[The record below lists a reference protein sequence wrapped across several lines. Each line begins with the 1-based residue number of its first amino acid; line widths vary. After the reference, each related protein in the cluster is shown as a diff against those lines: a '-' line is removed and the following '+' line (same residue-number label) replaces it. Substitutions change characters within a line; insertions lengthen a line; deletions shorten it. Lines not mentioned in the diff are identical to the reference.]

1 MTETVAE
8 TTPSHVAI
16 DDRSDRW
23 SGRRLIV
30 VSGLLIG
37 VVAMLADILQVRV
50 FDTGGAL
57 TLIGVLVAAAFILF
71 AMSSSLLRDPSATH
85 EAAGEALDTLPDPC
99 YVTDRRG
106 VVLFANEA
114 YRHLLG
120 LVNDARP
127 VPLERL
133 LAGRDSLADVV
144 FRLAQAARTGFAA
157 EEEIRFS
164 SRIGLPERVYKVVV
178 RPLSGQAGGAV
189 WLLRDL
195 TVERERLDSAEQDWR
210 RVMSFLQAIPFGFY
224 AAHSNGDVSYVNAK
238 LASWLGTDNARLA
251 AKPTKFTDFVA
262 GDASA
267 LSRGAEYDGAIHAD
281 IDLRGAEGRVFPVRV
296 VQTLVPGGATRG
308 VSQWSMVLDRAT
320 GDKAEETARDAELR
334 FARFFNNAPIGIATV
349 DSEGRI
355 DNANSAFLN
364 YVGEGVERAAPAHPK
379 GARSRPKLGQVVG
392 GCLCDACRDLVLVIG
407 EGVERGTK
415 LSELVVEDDRASV
428 KESLVATRT
437 GKATP
442 PAIEVRLAKSSE
454 RVGLLYVSRV
464 DVEDGASSTVAYFID
479 ATEQK
484 SLELQFAQSQKMQ
497 AIGQLAGGVAHDFNN
512 LLTAIIGFCDLLLA
526 RHQAGDPSF
535 ADVMQIKQNANR
547 AANLTRQLLAFS
559 RRQTLRPKIL
569 SLTDALAELQNL
581 LSRLLTE
588 TVELKIVNGRDLG
601 LVKVDQNQLE
611 QVIMNLAVNARDAMP
626 EGGKL
631 TIRTA
636 NVSEEDS
643 RALDHALMP
652 AAEYILIEVA
662 DTGSGIP
669 KENLGKIFE
678 PFYTTKDPSKGTGL
692 GLSTVYGIVKQTGG
706 FIFPYSTLGK
716 GTTFRIY
723 LPRYFETPAE
733 AKAEAEAKAAE
744 AAPEPADLTGK
755 GTILLV
761 EDEDAVRTFAA
772 RALVTRGYDVLQAES
787 GEAALAIVEAHEGVI
802 DLIVSDVVMP
812 NMDGPTLIKELA
824 GKLPGVKIIFV
835 SGYAEDAFAKSLDP
849 SQEFHFLPKPFSLK
863 QLAAAVKGVMNKG

>member
-1 MTETVAE
+1 MSEISETGTEQNPMRVEPDNGAE
-8 TTPSHVAI
+8 
-16 DDRSDRW
+16 RW
-23 SGRRLIV
+23 SGRRLV
-30 VSGLLIG
+30 VLSGVLI
-37 VVAMLADILQVRV
+37 AALAALADVLQVHV
-50 FDTGGAL
+50 FGTSGAL
-57 TLIGVLVAAAFILF
+57 TLMGVLVGAAFILF
-71 AMSSSLLRDPSATH
+71 AMSSSLVRDPSQTH

-120 LVNDARP
+120 LVNDTRP

-133 LAGRDSLADVV
+133 LAGHDNLADTV

-157 EEEIRFS
+157 EEEIRFA
-164 SRIGLPERVYKVVV
+164 SRSGAPERIYKVVV

-195 TVERERLDSAEQDWR
+195 TAERERVVRAEQDWQ
-210 RVMSFLQAIPFGFY
+210 RVMSFLSATPFGFY
-224 AAHSNGDVSYVNAK
+224 ATKANGDISFLNPK
-238 LASWLGTDNARLA
+238 LASWLGTDRARLA
-251 AKPTKFTDFVA
+251 AHPTKLNEFVA

-267 LSRGAEYDGAIHAD
+267 LVRGAELDGAMVAD
-281 IDLRGAEGRVFPVRV
+281 IDLRGAEGRVFPVRI
-296 VQTLVPGGATRG
+296 VQTLVPGGMTREAAHWG
-308 VSQWSMVLDRAT
+308 MVLDRAT

-364 YVGEGVERAAPAHPK
+364 YVG
-379 GARSRPKLGQVVG
+379 
-392 GCLCDACRDLVLVIG
+392 D
-407 EGVERGTK
+407 GVERGTS
-415 LSELVVEDDRASV
+415 LSELVIEDDRASV
-428 KESLVATRT
+428 RESLAATRA
-437 GKATP
+437 GRATP

-464 DVEDGASSTVAYFID
+464 DVEDGASSTVAYLVD

-559 RRQTLRPKIL
+559 RRQTLRPKVL

-636 NVSEEDS
+636 NVSEDDS

-706 FIFPYSTLGK
+706 FIFPYSTMGK

-723 LPRYFETPAE
+723 LPRHFETAAE

-744 AAPEPADLTGK
+744 ATPEPTDLTGK

-772 RALVTRGYDVLQAES
+772 RALATRGYDVLQAES
-787 GEAALAIVEAHEGVI
+787 GEAALAIVEAYEGTI

-863 QLAAAVKGVMNKG
+863 QLAAAVKGVMNKA

>member
-1 MTETVAE
+1 MSEIPAERPERVVAQA
-8 TTPSHVAI
+8 TPSAVSSDAAQAYDFNASAPRWTARRIMVA
-16 DDRSDRW
+16 
-23 SGRRLIV
+23 SG
-30 VSGLLIG
+30 IG
-37 VVAMLADILQVRV
+37 IAVLATLADIMQIQA
-50 FDTGGAL
+50 FGTSGAL
-57 TLIGVLVAAAFILF
+57 TLIGLLVAAAVLLV
-71 AMSSSLLRDPSATH
+71 ALSLSLARDPSQAH
-85 EAAGEALDTLPDPC
+85 AAAGEALDTLPDPC
-99 YVTDRRG
+99 YVADRRG
-106 VVLFANEA
+106 AVLFANEA
-114 YRHLLG
+114 YRNLLG
-120 LVNDARP
+120 LVNDDRAA
-127 VPLERL
+127 PLERL
-133 LAGRDSLADVV
+133 LAGRENLADTV

-157 EEEIRFS
+157 EEEIRFAPRLGS
-164 SRIGLPERVYKVVV
+164 SERTYKVVV
-178 RPLSGQAGGAV
+178 RPLRGQTGGAV

-195 TVERERLDSAEQDWR
+195 TVERERVDLVEQSWR
-210 RVMSFLQAIPFGFY
+210 RVMTFLAATPFGVY
-224 AAHSNGDVSYVNAK
+224 ASQINGDITFVNAK
-238 LASWLGTDNARLA
+238 LAGWLGVDVGSVAARQMKLSE
-251 AKPTKFTDFVA
+251 FVV
-262 GDASA
+262 GDVSV
-267 LSRGAEYDGAIHAD
+267 LSRGAEGEEAVVSD
-281 IDLRGAEGRVFPVRV
+281 IDLRSADGRVFPVRV
-296 VQTLVPGGATRG
+296 VQSLVPGGPTRDVMHWG
-308 VSQWSMVLDRAT
+308 IVLDRTT
-320 GDKAEETARDAELR
+320 GDKAEENARDAEMR
-334 FARFFNNAPIGIATV
+334 FARFFNNAPVGIATV
-349 DSEGRI
+349 DGAGRI
-355 DNANSAFLN
+355 DNANSAFLA
-364 YVGEGVERAAPAHPK
+364 YVG
-379 GARSRPKLGQVVG
+379 
-392 GCLCDACRDLVLVIG
+392 D
-407 EGVERGTK
+407 GVERGTM
-415 LSELVVEDDRASV
+415 LGDLVIEEDRASV
-428 KESLVATRT
+428 AEALVATRA
-437 GKATP
+437 GRMSN

-454 RVGLLYVSRV
+454 RVGLLYISRV
-464 DVEDGASSTVAYFID
+464 DIDEGASSTVAYLID

-559 RRQTLRPKIL
+559 RRQTLRPKVL

-588 TVELKIVNGRDLG
+588 TVELKIVHGRDLG

-652 AAEYILIEVA
+652 AADYLLIEVA

-706 FIFPYSTLGK
+706 FIFPYSTMGK

-723 LPRYFETPAE
+723 LPRYFETPADV
-733 AKAEAEAKAAE
+733 KAEAEAKAAE

-772 RALVTRGYDVLQAES
+772 RALSTRGYDVLQAES
-787 GEAALAIVEAHEGVI
+787 GEAALAIVEAHEGTI

-812 NMDGPTLIKELA
+812 NMDGPTLVKELA
-824 GKLPGVKIIFV
+824 SKLPGVKIIFV

-849 SQEFHFLPKPFSLK
+849 NQEFHFLPKPFSLK
-863 QLAAAVKGVMNKG
+863 QLAAAVKGVMNKA

>member
-1 MTETVAE
+1 MSELPVE
-8 TTPSHVAI
+8 LSKTTGGAAPSGAASGSF
-16 DDRSDRW
+16 DQSPRW
-23 SGRRLIV
+23 SLRRALV
-30 VSGLLIG
+30 LLAVAVG
-37 VVAMLADILQVRV
+37 VGTMLTDAFL
-50 FDTGGAL
+50 FHAFATKGAL
-57 TLIGVLVAAAFILF
+57 TLIGILAAAALLLL
-71 AMSSSLLRDPSATH
+71 ALSSSLVRDPSQAH

-99 YVTDRRG
+99 YVADRRG
-106 VVLFANEA
+106 AVLFANEA
-114 YRHLLG
+114 YRNLIG
-120 LVNDARP
+120 VVNDERP

-133 LAGRDSLADVV
+133 LAGREALADTV

-157 EEEIRFS
+157 DEEIRFVP
-164 SRIGLPERVYKVVV
+164 RAGALERVYKVVV
-178 RPLSGQAGGAV
+178 RPLRGQAGGAV

-195 TVERERLDSAEQDWR
+195 TIERERVDMAEQDWR
-210 RVMSFLQAIPFGFY
+210 RVIAFLSTTPFGFY
-224 AAHSNGDVSYVNAK
+224 AARMNGDINFINAK
-238 LASWLGTDNARLA
+238 LAGWLGTEAGRPEGVPRNLSE
-251 AKPTKFTDFVA
+251 FVV
-262 GDASA
+262 GDAGA
-267 LSRGAEYDGAIHAD
+267 LSRGADIEGAVVAD
-281 IDLRGAEGRVFPVRV
+281 IDLRSSEGRVFPVRA
-296 VQTLVPGGATRG
+296 VQTLVQGGPARDPMYWG
-308 VSQWSMVLDRAT
+308 MVLDRTT
-320 GDKAEETARDAELR
+320 GDKAEESARDAEMR

-355 DNANSAFLN
+355 DNANSAFLA
-364 YVGEGVERAAPAHPK
+364 YVGEGVQR
-379 GARSRPKLGQVVG
+379 GTN
-392 GCLCDACRDLVLVIG
+392 LCELVI
-407 EGVERGTK
+407 
-415 LSELVVEDDRASV
+415 EDDRAGV
-428 KESLVATRT
+428 MESLAASRA
-437 GKATP
+437 GRMASA
-442 PAIEVRLAKSSE
+442 AIEVRLANSSE

-464 DVEDGASSTVAYFID
+464 DVAEGSSSTVAYLID

-559 RRQTLRPKIL
+559 RRQTLRPKVL

-588 TVELKIVNGRDLG
+588 TVELKIVHGRDLG
-601 LVKVDQNQLE
+601 LVKVDQNQLD

-652 AAEYILIEVA
+652 AAEYLLIEVA
-662 DTGSGIP
+662 DTGTGIP

-706 FIFPYSTLGK
+706 FIFPYSTMGK

-723 LPRYFETPAE
+723 LPRHFETPAE

-744 AAPEPADLTGK
+744 AAPEQTDLTGK

-772 RALVTRGYDVLQAES
+772 RALATRGYDVLQAES

-824 GKLPGVKIIFV
+824 GRLPGVKIIFV

-849 SQEFHFLPKPFSLK
+849 TQEFHFLPKPFSLK
-863 QLAAAVKGVMNKG
+863 QLAAAVKGVMNKA

>member
-1 MTETVAE
+1 MSEIPVEVSEANGGLLSEPERKSGEADTSRRSSFTNSFGGWSRNRIVVLIAVAIGVGTTVADIFQI
-8 TTPSHVAI
+8 H
-16 DDRSDRW
+16 
-23 SGRRLIV
+23 
-30 VSGLLIG
+30 LLG
-37 VVAMLADILQVRV
+37 
-50 FDTGGAL
+50 TSGAL
-57 TLIGVLVAAAFILF
+57 TLVGLLIAAAMMMAAL
-71 AMSSSLLRDPSATH
+71 SSSLARDPSRAR
-85 EAAGEALDTLPDPC
+85 EVAGEALDTLPDPC
-99 YVTDRRG
+99 FVVDRRG
-106 VVLFANEA
+106 AVLFANA
-114 YRHLLG
+114 TYRSLLG
-120 LVNDARP
+120 AVNEERP
-127 VPLERL
+127 QPLERL
-133 LAGRDSLADVV
+133 LAGREELADTV
-144 FRLAQAARTGFAA
+144 FRLAQAGRTGFAA

-164 SRIGLPERVYKVVV
+164 PRPSYGERAYKVVV
-178 RPLSGQAGGAV
+178 RPLGGQSSGSV
-189 WLLRDL
+189 WLLKDV
-195 TVERERLDSAEQDWR
+195 TSERERLGNVEQDWSR
-210 RVMSFLQAIPFGFY
+210 AISFISGSPVGFY
-224 AAHSNGDVSYVNAK
+224 AAHLGGEFNYVNAK
-238 LASWLGTDNARLA
+238 LAGWLGIEEGLQGRRT
-251 AKPTKFTDFVA
+251 TKLSDVLS
-262 GDASA
+262 GDISA
-267 LSRGAEYDGAIHAD
+267 LNKSSEGEGTVVAD
-281 IDLRGAEGRVFPVRV
+281 VDLRRADGQVSPVRI
-296 VQTLVPGGATRG
+296 VQSQVPGAAGKG
-308 VSQWSMVLDRAT
+308 MMKWGIVLDRTT
-320 GDKAEETARDAELR
+320 GDKAEESARDAEMR
-334 FARFFNNAPIGIATV
+334 FARFFNNAPVGIATV
-349 DSEGRI
+349 DGEGRI
-355 DNANSAFLN
+355 DNANSAFLA
-364 YVGEGVERAAPAHPK
+364 YVGEGVER
-379 GARSRPKLGQVVG
+379 
-392 GCLCDACRDLVLVIG
+392 
-407 EGVERGTK
+407 GTA
-415 LSELVVEDDRASV
+415 LAGLVVDEDKAAVKEGLAVCRSGKASV
-428 KESLVATRT
+428 
-437 GKATP
+437 
-442 PAIEVRLAKSSE
+442 PAVEVRLARNSE
-454 RVGLLYVSRV
+454 RVGLLYISRV
-464 DVEDGASSTVAYFID
+464 DVEDGASSIVAYIID

-559 RRQTLRPKIL
+559 RRQTLRPKVL

-588 TVELKIVNGRDLG
+588 KVELKIVHGRDLG

-626 EGGKL
+626 DGGKL

-652 AAEYILIEVA
+652 PGEYLLIEVT

-692 GLSTVYGIVKQTGG
+692 GLSTVYGIIKQTGG
-706 FIFPYSTLGK
+706 FIFPYSTVGK
-716 GTTFRIY
+716 GTAFRIY

-744 AAPEPADLTGK
+744 AAPDAADLTGK

-772 RALVTRGYDVLQAES
+772 RALGTRGYDVLQAES
-787 GEAALAIVEAHEGVI
+787 GEAALALVEEHDGPI

-812 NMDGPTLIKELA
+812 NMDGPTLIRELT

-849 SQEFHFLPKPFSLK
+849 DQEFHFLPKPFSLK
-863 QLAAAVKGVMNKG
+863 QLAAAVKDVMGKG

>member
-1 MTETVAE
+1 MSEIPVEVSEANGGLLSEPERKSGEADTSRRSSFTNSFGGWSRNRIVVLIAVAIGVGTTVADIFQI
-8 TTPSHVAI
+8 H
-16 DDRSDRW
+16 
-23 SGRRLIV
+23 
-30 VSGLLIG
+30 LLG
-37 VVAMLADILQVRV
+37 
-50 FDTGGAL
+50 TSGAL
-57 TLIGVLVAAAFILF
+57 TLVGLLIAAAMMMAAL
-71 AMSSSLLRDPSATH
+71 SSSLARDPSRAR
-85 EAAGEALDTLPDPC
+85 EVAGEALDTLPDPC
-99 YVTDRRG
+99 FVVDRRG
-106 VVLFANEA
+106 AVLFANAA
-114 YRHLLG
+114 YRSLLG
-120 LVNDARP
+120 AVNEERP
-127 VPLERL
+127 QPLERL
-133 LAGRDSLADVV
+133 LAGREELADTV
-144 FRLAQAARTGFAA
+144 FRLAQAGRTGFAA

-164 SRIGLPERVYKVVV
+164 PRPGYGERAYKVVV
-178 RPLSGQAGGAV
+178 RPLGGQSSGSV
-189 WLLRDL
+189 WLLKDV
-195 TVERERLDSAEQDWR
+195 TSERERLGNVEQDWSR
-210 RVMSFLQAIPFGFY
+210 AISFISGSPVGFY
-224 AAHSNGDVSYVNAK
+224 AAHLGGEFNYVNAK
-238 LASWLGTDNARLA
+238 LAGWLGIEEGLQGRRT
-251 AKPTKFTDFVA
+251 TKLSDVLS
-262 GDASA
+262 GDISA
-267 LSRGAEYDGAIHAD
+267 LNKSSEGEGTVVAD
-281 IDLRGAEGRVFPVRV
+281 VDLRRADGQVSPVRI
-296 VQTLVPGGATRG
+296 VQSQVPGAAGKG
-308 VSQWSMVLDRAT
+308 MMKWGIVLDRTT
-320 GDKAEETARDAELR
+320 GDKAEESARDAEMR
-334 FARFFNNAPIGIATV
+334 FARFFNNAPVGIATV
-349 DSEGRI
+349 DGEGRI
-355 DNANSAFLN
+355 DNANSAFLA
-364 YVGEGVERAAPAHPK
+364 YVGEGVER
-379 GARSRPKLGQVVG
+379 
-392 GCLCDACRDLVLVIG
+392 
-407 EGVERGTK
+407 GTA
-415 LSELVVEDDRASV
+415 LTGLVVDEDKAAVKEGLAVCRSGKASV
-428 KESLVATRT
+428 
-437 GKATP
+437 
-442 PAIEVRLAKSSE
+442 PAVEVRLARNSE
-454 RVGLLYVSRV
+454 RVGLLYISRV
-464 DVEDGASSTVAYFID
+464 DVEDGASSIVAYIID

-559 RRQTLRPKIL
+559 RRQTLRPKVL

-588 TVELKIVNGRDLG
+588 KVELKIVHGRDLG

-626 EGGKL
+626 DGGKL

-652 AAEYILIEVA
+652 PGEYLLIEVT

-692 GLSTVYGIVKQTGG
+692 GLSTVYGIIKQTGG
-706 FIFPYSTLGK
+706 FIFPYSTVGK
-716 GTTFRIY
+716 GTAFRIY

-744 AAPEPADLTGK
+744 AAPDAADLTGK

-772 RALVTRGYDVLQAES
+772 RALGTRGYDVLQAES
-787 GEAALAIVEAHEGVI
+787 GEAALALVEEHDGPI

-812 NMDGPTLIKELA
+812 NMDGPTLIRELT

-849 SQEFHFLPKPFSLK
+849 DQEFHFLPKPFSLK
-863 QLAAAVKGVMNKG
+863 QLAAAVKDVMGKG